1 MAFDLLLSDIL
12 IQISTAPAAQEAIAS
27 ASSADSVTIIDLLL
41 KGGLVMIPIGLLSF
55 IAVYLIIERMLV
67 YKKMDKD
74 PSPFLDKIQSL
85 IIQGDLKSARAY
97 CEQTNT
103 PFARMI
109 DRGLSKIGTP
119 LANIEAS
126 IENVGKVELYNLE
139 KNLSTLATIS
149 GLGPMLGFLGTV
161 TGMVQAFIAMAQ
173 EEGTISPKLLSSGI
187 YEAMVT
193 TVGGLIVGII
203 AYVGYNY
210 LVTKLQKIIHQ
221 MEYASV
227 EFLELLQQ
235 PK

>member
-1 MAFDLLLSDIL
+1 MTFDLILSDIL
-12 IQISTAPAAQEAIAS
+12 IQISAAPVESAIAS
-27 ASSADSVTIIDLLL
+27 ASTPGSVTIIDLFM
-41 KGGLVMIPIGLLSF
+41 KGGLVMIPITLLSF
-55 IAVYLIIERMLV
+55 IAVYLIIERILV
-67 YKKMDKD
+67 FKKMDKD
-74 PSPFLDKIQSL
+74 PVPFLDKIQTM
-85 IIQGDLKSARAY
+85 IIQGDLKSARAH
-97 CEQTNT
+97 CEQVNT

-119 LANIEAS
+119 LSNIEAS

-193 TVGGLIVGII
+193 TIAGLIVGII

-210 LVTKLQKIIHQ
+210 LVTKLSKIVHQ

>member
-1 MAFDLLLSDIL
+1 MTFALILSDIL
-12 IQISTAPAAQEAIAS
+12 VQITSAPAAEQAIAT
-27 ASSADSVTIIDLLL
+27 ASSADSVTMIDLLL
-41 KGGLVMIPIGLLSF
+41 KGGLVMIPIGILSF

-67 YKKMDKD
+67 YKKMDVD
-74 PSPFLDKIQSL
+74 PTSFLDKIQTL
-85 IIQGDLKSARAY
+85 IVQGDLKAARAH
-97 CEQTNT
+97 CDHVNT

-119 LANIEAS
+119 LSNIEAS

-187 YEAMVT
+187 YEAMIT

-210 LVTKLQKIIHQ
+210 LVTKLQKIVHQ

>member
-12 IQISTAPAAQEAIAS
+12 IQISTAPVAQEAIAS
-27 ASSADSVTIIDLLL
+27 ASSADSVTMIDLLL
-41 KGGLVMIPIGLLSF
+41 KGGLVMIPIGMLSF

-74 PSPFLDKIQSL
+74 PSQFLDKIQSL